1 MLFSPL
7 AVLALSSLLIAEPA
21 DDPATLLP
29 ADTLIYFGSTSL
41 HANWEASQNTAMARI
56 LAEPEVRSFLHQPL
70 GAANSVIAAGLELIA
85 GDISEAQ
92 AAAAE
97 MGMTSDISLNSF
109 ELSLESVE
117 PPVGQ
122 LFFGLTHI
130 GMPGMNG
137 NPLPDVG
144 LTVGIE
150 LLDDGMVTQLKELW
164 GSIPAESSQA
174 SHGGVDYLTK
184 LIPETPMSV
193 HLAFIGSLAVLSLS
207 DTTINGMID
216 RHHDGGA
223 SLATSPSYQKMLSA
237 AGGLLPGGSSS
248 MIRMGAIADIARMG
262 IAMGMSM
269 DPNSSPE
276 DQALALSVFD
286 SIGLSA
292 ISMVGSVS
300 AVGSDGLVYST
311 SVASVDENAPG
322 LMAKLSRSGDAVD
335 LSRLDGIPAD
345 CLSASVA
352 SIGTQAVDLYD
363 FGWKL
368 FKDNAPEEAEMAEQ
382 QMAAVLGGVDLRN
395 DLLANITG
403 TMTTFAKSGQG
414 LMGAPDNIYSIGLRD
429 SAKFVSAL
437 GSLLDTL
444 SAQVGMPVS
453 LKESVHDGAPYYE
466 IDLSATPA
474 GMMAQP
480 AFAIRNG
487 ELILG
492 TNSRGL
498 KGYLTDGIGE
508 AEALSSNERFMKFVN
523 GMAANG
529 AVEQFGFADLAE
541 TFGTSYGSLKGMA
554 MMFPMGDEIPV
565 DLAKLPPTDS
575 IAQYLEQS
583 YTGMYSA
590 QGGLKVSRSVSQ
602 FQLTDFVPLALAAGV
617 IYAGTQDPRLAPA
630 AVEPTINPE
639 DQAQTDLRE
648 LKASITV
655 YKISSGSYPETLAD
669 LVVPLGTDF
678 PQGAYPHGELP
689 VDPWGNGYSFAMEM
703 HPKKKRLMPKLWSFG
718 PNGIDEAGAGDDVLK
733 F

>member
-29 ADTLIYFGSTSL
+29 ADTLIYFGSTSM

-56 LAEPEVRSFLHQPL
+56 LSEPEVRSFLHQPL
-70 GAANSVIAAGLELIA
+70 GAANSVIAAGLELIS
-85 GDISEAQ
+85 GDIAEAQ

-97 MGMTSDISLNSF
+97 MGVTSDISLDGF
-109 ELSLESVE
+109 ELSLESTE
-117 PPVGQ
+117 PPVGK
-122 LFFGLTHI
+122 LFFGLTHV
-130 GMPGMNG
+130 GMPGMND

-144 LTVGIE
+144 LTFGIE
-150 LLDDGMVTQLKELW
+150 LLDDGMVSQLKDLW
-164 GSIPAESSQA
+164 AAIPTESSQA
-174 SHGGVDYLTK
+174 SHGGVEYLSK

-193 HLAFIGSLAVLSLS
+193 HLAFIGSLAVVSLS

-216 RHHDGGA
+216 RHQGGGA
-223 SLATSPSYQKMLSA
+223 SLASSADYQKMLSA

-248 MIRMGAIADIARMG
+248 MIRVGPIANIARMG
-262 IAMGMSM
+262 MAMGMESDPSM
-269 DPNSSPE
+269 SAE
-276 DQALALSVFD
+276 DKAMVYSLFD
-286 SIGLSA
+286 SIGFSA
-292 ISMVGSVS
+292 ISMAGGVS

-311 SVASVDENAPG
+311 SVVSVDENAPG
-322 LMAKLSRSGDAVD
+322 LIAQLSRGGNAVD
-335 LSRLDGIPAD
+335 LGRLDNIPAD

-352 SIGTQAVDLYD
+352 SIGTQAVDIYD

-368 FKDNAPEEAEMAEQ
+368 FRDNAPEEAKMAEE
-382 QMAAVLGGVDLRN
+382 QMAAMLGGVDLRN

-403 TMTTFAKSGQG
+403 TMTSFAKSGQG
-414 LMGAPDNIYSIGLRD
+414 LMGAPDNIYSVGLKD
-429 SAKFVSAL
+429 SAAFVSAL
-437 GSLLDTL
+437 SSLLDTV
-444 SAQVGMPVS
+444 SAQVGMPLS

-480 AFAIRNG
+480 AFAIRDG
-487 ELILG
+487 ELVLG

-498 KGYLTDGIGE
+498 KGYLTDGLGD

-523 GMAANG
+523 GMAAKG
-529 AVEQFGFADLAE
+529 DVEQFGFADLAE
-541 TFGTSYGSLKGMA
+541 TFGTSYGSMKGMA
-554 MMFPMGDEIPV
+554 MMFPMGDEIPL
-565 DLAKLPPTDS
+565 DMGKLPPTDS

-583 YTGMYSA
+583 YSGLYSA
-590 QGGLKVSRSVSQ
+590 QGGLKVNRSVSQ
-602 FQLTDFVPLALAAGV
+602 FQVTDFVPLALAAGA

-630 AVEPTINPE
+630 SVEPTVNPA

-655 YKISSGSYPETLAD
+655 YKISSSSYPESLAD
-669 LVVPLGTDF
+669 LIVPLGTDF

-689 VDPWGNGYSFAMEM
+689 TDPWGNGYSFAMEM

-718 PNGIDEAGAGDDVLK
+718 PNGVDEAGAGDDILK